1 MLPAA
6 IALWSDKVEYK
17 LILKIMLNS
26 NFKMI
31 YERGLCTYVT
41 LVFIVEKQHKSIQ
54 RAEEQP
60 SLQHKAA
67 AQEPPSVSLPLVLP
81 EPSGR
86 LPGPVVSKP
95 CGSWLGPTGAAAAG
109 GALGWRCWRP
119 GFVLQ
124 RPARGRRKY
133 APKIRKQG

>member
-17 LILKIMLNS
+17 LVLKIMLNS

-67 AQEPPSVSLPLVLP
+67 AQEPPSASLPLVPP

-86 LPGPVVSKP
+86 LPSLRFPNPVVQ
-95 CGSWLGPTGAAAAG
+95 GSAPPGLRLRGERRAG
-109 GALGWRCWRP
+109 DAGDRP
-119 GFVLQ
+119 SCSSAQPEVEENRHQ
-124 RPARGRRKY
+124 K
-133 APKIRKQG
+133 